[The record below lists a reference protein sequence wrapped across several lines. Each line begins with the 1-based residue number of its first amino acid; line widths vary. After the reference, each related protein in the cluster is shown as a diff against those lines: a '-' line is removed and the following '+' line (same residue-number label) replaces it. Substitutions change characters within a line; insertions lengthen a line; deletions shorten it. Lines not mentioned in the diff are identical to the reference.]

1 MLESQDDARDEE
13 YVAWDNGRDEG
24 YVAEEAE
31 EREKVDV
38 ESGKENA
45 AKEVEELV
53 KDSPELKENDT
64 TTTSI
69 NTSVSAFDESITTPK
84 RAPSSSNSKFSPE
97 NVVRRKR
104 RNRLLPLNDNADR
117 GRGRRPWRIRQQR
130 QMGGDVR
137 TRGYKPRRT
146 REGAARKVEI
156 ESCVDIEPRE
166 ERCVEEEEVRSIFG
180 DEISD

>member
-1 MLESQDDARDEE
+1 
-13 YVAWDNGRDEG
+13 V
-24 YVAEEAE
+24 
-31 EREKVDV
+31 
-38 ESGKENA
+38 

-104 RNRLLPLNDNADR
+104 RRNRLLPLNDNADR
-117 GRGRRPWRIRQQR
+117 RRGRKPWRIRQQR

-137 TRGYKPRRT
+137 TRGYKPGRT

-156 ESCVDIEPRE
+156 ESCVDIEPWK
-166 ERCVEEEEVRSIFG
+166 ERCVEEEEVRSIFRRRNLRLRLSIKTFFCQYS
-180 DEISD
+180 ESSCESRLKST

>member
-13 YVAWDNGRDEG
+13 YVAWDNARDEG

-53 KDSPELKENDT
+53 KDSPELREKDT

-69 NTSVSAFDESITTPK
+69 NTSVSAFDESITTPQK
-84 RAPSSSNSKFSPE
+84 SPLVKQLE
-97 NVVRRKR
+97 ILPRKR
-104 RNRLLPLNDNADR
+104 RA
-117 GRGRRPWRIRQQR
+117 
-130 QMGGDVR
+130 
-137 TRGYKPRRT
+137 
-146 REGAARKVEI
+146 
-156 ESCVDIEPRE
+156 
-166 ERCVEEEEVRSIFG
+166 EEEEKKPATPAK
-180 DEISD
+180 